1 MKVLSL
7 CDGMSCGRLALERCG
22 FTVEE
27 YYASEIK
34 DIAIKVT
41 LDNYPDT
48 VEIGDVRYVSYKDGK
63 LHTEKGIFNVGKIDL
78 VMFGSP
84 CQTFSVAIPTEH
96 RIGFENKDKSGLFFE
111 CYRILQEVKPK
122 YFLVENVRSMKDADR
137 DIISGYLGV
146 QPIMIDSALVAPAM
160 RKRYYWTNIPDVTLP
175 EKKDVPLQSILTSGY
190 TERSKARCL
199 AVIDSRPNT
208 TPIKMFHRYYS
219 SGFTTVIFKD
229 RKHYLDCCNYYNTHY
244 KGMAAVDIPVGET
257 DVFDG
262 VRYFNKVEME
272 RCQTVPEGYT
282 KCLTRNEAADVLGDG
297 WTIDVISHIL
307 SFIPD
312 GKD

>member
-7 CDGMSCGRLALERCG
+7 CDGMSCGRIALERSG
-22 FTVEE
+22 IPVEE

-41 LDNYPDT
+41 MANYPDT
-48 VEIGDVRYVSYKDGK
+48 IQIGDVRKVRYEDGV
-63 LHTEKGIFNVGKIDL
+63 LHTEKGDFTVGKIDL

-96 RIGFENKDKSGLFFE
+96 RIGFENLEKSGLFFD

-122 YFLVENVRSMKDADR
+122 YFLMENVRSMKDADR
-137 DIISGYLGV
+137 DIITECMGV

-160 RKRYYWTNIPDVTLP
+160 RKRYYWTNIADVVP
-175 EKKDVPLQSILTSGY
+175 PKKKDVSFQSILDDGY
-190 TERSKARCL
+190 TERQKARCL

-208 TPIKMFHRYYS
+208 TPVKMFHRFYS
-219 SGFTTVIFKD
+219 SGFTTLIFKD
-229 RKHYLDCCNYYNTHY
+229 RQHYLDCCDYYNTHY

-262 VRYFNKVEME
+262 VRYMNQREME

-297 WTIDVISHIL
+297 WTVDVIAHIL

>member
-22 FTVEE
+22 IPVEE

-48 VEIGDVRYVSYKDGK
+48 VEVGDVRYVSYKDGI
-63 LHTEKGIFNVGKIDL
+63 LHTAKGDFNVGKIDI

-111 CYRILQEVKPK
+111 CYRILQEVQPK
-122 YFLVENVRSMKDADR
+122 YFLVENVRSMKDVDR

-160 RKRYYWTNIPDVTLP
+160 RKRYYWTNIPGVTIP
-175 EKKDVPLQSILTSGY
+175 QKKDVPLQSILTDGY

-208 TPIKMFHRYYS
+208 TPVKMFHRYYS

-229 RKHYLDCCNYYNTHY
+229 RKHYLDCCSYYNNHY
-244 KGMAAVDIPVGET
+244 KGMGAVDIPVGET

-262 VRYFNKVEME
+262 VRYFNQVEME

-282 KCLTRNEAADVLGDG
+282 KCLSRNEAADVLGDG
-297 WTIDVISHIL
+297 WTIDVVSHIL